1 MFYLNLIVA
10 IIIYVQR
17 MNQIILRE
25 EFFMNAIL
33 IIEDDKMLNDGIA
46 LTLNNYNMKIL
57 QAYTIKEAEKI
68 IEDNSIELIIL
79 DVNLP
84 DGNGFEFC
92 ANIRLTYKTPIIF
105 LTACDMEIDQVRGLE
120 LGADD
125 YITKPFSLMVLRA
138 RVMALLRRNTYN
150 MDNTIKIDDMSFDF
164 ERMIFK
170 KGGEQFTLSIT
181 EQKLLKILCTNAGNI
196 LTREQLIDKIWCDNG
211 EYISENALNVTVKR
225 LREKIEGNPSKP
237 EYIKNVYGLGYMW
250 SKDKKNE

>member
-1 MFYLNLIVA
+1 
-10 IIIYVQR
+10 
-17 MNQIILRE
+17 
-25 EFFMNAIL
+25 MNAIL